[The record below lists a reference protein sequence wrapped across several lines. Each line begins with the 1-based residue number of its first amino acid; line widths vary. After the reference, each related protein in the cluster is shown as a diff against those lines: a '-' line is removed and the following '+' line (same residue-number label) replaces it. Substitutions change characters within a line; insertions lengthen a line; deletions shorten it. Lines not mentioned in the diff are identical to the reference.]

1 VTTVERKSGYGLD
14 SDNEIKMLRVARQI
28 GFSNQGTFLGARTH
42 CRQSTSGAVVAPG
55 DNILQWEVSWLV

>member
-28 GFSNQGTFLGARTH
+28 GKDFQIRVQKTFLGAHALAAEFLGRSDDYIKSVL
-42 CRQSTSGAVVAPG
+42 R
-55 DNILQWEVSWLV
+55 